1 LHFYV
6 GRRNT
11 LIWWLMHLWN
21 GLVLDW
27 RNLENIDG
35 TRGFSLR
42 RKVETLDGKKKLWRK
57 QRKGRQLGIG
67 NSIPWEV
74 W

>member
-1 LHFYV
+1 
-6 GRRNT
+6 
-11 LIWWLMHLWN
+11 MHLWN

-67 NSIPWEV
+67 NSIP
-74 W
+74 